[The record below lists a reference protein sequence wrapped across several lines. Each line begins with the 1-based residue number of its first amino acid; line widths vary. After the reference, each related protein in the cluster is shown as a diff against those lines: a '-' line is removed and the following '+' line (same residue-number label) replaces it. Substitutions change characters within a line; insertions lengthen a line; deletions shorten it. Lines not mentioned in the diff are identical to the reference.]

1 MKTKIFALFFITI
14 TILLCVSC
22 GKKEATKNITEAN
35 KVVPNVKITDS
46 EIKHLMDSINNTL
59 SDEEKAFCVKTLRA
73 YFNSDS
79 LQSELLESA
88 KYKKIAALQRG
99 DTTDIVSHYRYYIQI
114 AVKIDSL
121 SKLGIELLN
130 KNENDSLLNML
141 EANQVDF
148 RVHPS
153 NNNNIEQDW
162 KFCAMK
168 FILNQHIFSEEKAIN
183 EYLDDTELISLKL
196 QFNYDVNDTLLPLY
210 IPFYEDR
217 AMAYSRVNNIPKA
230 MEILNKLLSDV
241 KNILGKKSEEYKDS
255 FIN

>member
-1 MKTKIFALFFITI
+1 MKTKIYLLVITLIFI
-14 TILLCVSC
+14 SC
-22 GKKEATKNITEAN
+22 TGKRPQEIRQQTSF
-35 KVVPNVKITDS
+35 NVD
-46 EIKHLMDSINNTL
+46 TL
-59 SDEEKAFCVKTLRA
+59 SEKEKAFCVKTLQA

-79 LQSELLESA
+79 LQAELLESA
-88 KYKKIAALQRG
+88 KYAKIAALQRDKN
-99 DTTDIVSHYRYYIQI
+99 DTTNFLLYFRHI

-141 EANQVDF
+141 EANQGDF

-153 NNNNIEQDW
+153 NNYNIEQDW
-162 KFCAMK
+162 KFCAMR

-183 EYLDDTELISLKL
+183 KYLDDTELISMKL

-230 MEILNKLLSDV
+230 MEVLNKLLSDV
-241 KNILGKKSEEYKDS
+241 KNILGKKSEEYKDVLS
-255 FIN
+255 AIEELKNEKQ